1 MIWREFKALGTDVVI
16 TAALPETQQNILLE
30 AEKVVLDFG
39 QRFSRFIP
47 GNELDQFNNAGSW
60 RQNLSPDLIAL
71 LQLAQHYYSITGG
84 IFDPTIITNLA
95 ALGYN
100 QDFAAL
106 SSNPTS
112 SIDLEKLTVNFRVR
126 PQMSDLKIQ
135 GTEVSCPENFK
146 VDLGGIG
153 KGYLVDYLD
162 QKLFSTIK
170 NYWISAGGDILV
182 SGQDANKV
190 GWKIGVQNPVQPEQ
204 NIFFINTQGRK
215 IGIATSGIIK
225 RAGQIGNFK
234 WHHIIDP
241 RTGLPVENDL
251 LSVTVIAPSTTQ
263 ADIFAKTVLILGVEA
278 GLKFVDSQAN
288 VAGVIFPRQ
297 GKPIFSNGFEFYL
310 KDIKNY

>member
-30 AEKVVLDFG
+30 AEKLVRDFE

-47 GNELDQFNNAGSW
+47 GNELDRFNHSGS
-60 RQNLSPDLIAL
+60 RRLNLSPELIAL
-71 LQLAQHYYSITGG
+71 LQLAQHYYFLTDG
-84 IFDPTIITNLA
+84 IFDPTIITSLT

-106 SSNPTS
+106 SLKPPVA
-112 SIDLEKLTVNFRVR
+112 IDLEKLTADFRAR
-126 PQMSDLKIQ
+126 PPMSDLKIQ
-135 GTEVSCPENFK
+135 GTEVSCPENFA

-153 KGYLVDYLD
+153 KGYLVNYLG
-162 QKLFSTIK
+162 QKLFSSVE

-182 SGQDANKV
+182 SGQDANEI
-190 GWKIGVQNPVQPEQ
+190 GWKIGVQNPNQPEQ

-225 RAGQIGNFK
+225 RAGQTGDFK

-241 RTGLPVENDL
+241 RTGLPVKNDL
-251 LSVTVIAPSTTQ
+251 LSVTVVAPDTTQ
-263 ADIFAKTVLILGVEA
+263 ADILAKTVLILGAEA
-278 GLKFVDSQAN
+278 GLKFIESQAN
-288 VAGVIFPRQ
+288 AAGVIFPRQ
-297 GKPIFSNGFEFYL
+297 GNPIFSRGFEFYL
-310 KDIKNY
+310 KDYNS